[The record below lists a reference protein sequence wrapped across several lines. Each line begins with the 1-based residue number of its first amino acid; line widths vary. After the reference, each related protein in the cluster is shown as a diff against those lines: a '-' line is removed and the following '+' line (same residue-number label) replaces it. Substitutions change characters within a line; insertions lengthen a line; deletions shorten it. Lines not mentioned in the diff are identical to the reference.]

1 MLGTETE
8 NSSDTGLLK
17 AWEWYGVPSSVHR
30 KKGREHSE
38 ESPTSITCM
47 TERLYTVLGE
57 RILGEKDN
65 VASGTS

>member
-8 NSSDTGLLK
+8 NSSDMRLLK
-17 AWEWYGVPSSVHR
+17 AWEWYGVPSGVHR

-38 ESPTSITCM
+38 EPSTSITCM
-47 TERLYTVLGE
+47 TERLYTGLGE
-57 RILGEKDN
+57 RILGKKDN